1 MKVSIDPLYIH
12 NYVMGASM
20 AEGLI
25 RYLKLSYGNDY
36 ESWGKWLY
44 SNIYFDG
51 WKRDIRKKGLILPQ

>member
-1 MKVSIDPLYIH
+1 ML
-12 NYVMGASM
+12 NFTASM

-25 RYLKLSYGNDY
+25 RYLKLSYRNDY

-51 WKRDIRKKGLILPQ
+51 CKRDIRKKGLILPQ